1 VVADDLAELCGP
13 TTGVVSLPHRLAWQP
28 PKSFDLDVEVV
39 LRLMYERVL
48 REAVSVAELSAWL
61 DGPTLVRV
69 WRQLHLPT
77 GVRRAWEAKHPA
89 LRAAA

>member
-1 VVADDLAELCGP
+1 
-13 TTGVVSLPHRLAWQP
+13 
-28 PKSFDLDVEVV
+28 
-39 LRLMYERVL
+39 MYERVL